1 MDDAPCR
8 TSADSRNDTR
18 AFAAASLASQSASFE
33 SDARTSNL
41 ESFNGVVGEGLL
53 TPGLARS
60 NLRLR
65 SRASAL
71 SRFIRSISRVTSSS

>member
-18 AFAAASLASQSASFE
+18 AFAAASLASQSAIFE
-33 SDARTSNL
+33 PPRTPNL
-41 ESFNGVVGEGLL
+41 ESSFNGVVGEGLL
-53 TPGLARS
+53 MPGLARS